1 MNKLFYSLIIIIIT
15 LLLCFVSF
23 KNTSTIAKKSFDYLE
38 KIEKSV
44 YNSQTTEQKTQEFN
58 EFWNKKSK
66 ILQILVHH
74 EQIED
79 INLEVAKLETVS
91 KLKNKFEILKTC
103 NCLKSKLENLE
114 KIDEISIENIL

>member
-1 MNKLFYSLIIIIIT
+1 MNKLFYSLIIIIINF
-15 LLLCFVSF
+15 LICFVSF
-23 KNTSTIAKKSFDYLE
+23 KNTSTIAKKSLDYLE
-38 KIEKSV
+38 KIEKLI
-44 YNSQTTEQKTQEFN
+44 YNNQDTEQKTQEFN

-74 EQIED
+74 EQVEN
-79 INLEVAKLETVS
+79 INLEIAKLESAS

-114 KIDEISIENIL
+114 KIDEFSLENIL